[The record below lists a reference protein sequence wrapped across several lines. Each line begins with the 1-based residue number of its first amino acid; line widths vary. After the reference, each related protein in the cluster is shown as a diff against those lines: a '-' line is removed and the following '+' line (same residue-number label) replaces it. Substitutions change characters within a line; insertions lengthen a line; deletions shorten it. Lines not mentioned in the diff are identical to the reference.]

1 MYDPSMRVL
10 TVLELLQARE
20 SVSGA
25 EIAERLEVSV
35 RTVQRYVTRLQDL
48 GVPVESTRGPGGAY
62 RLRPGFRLP
71 PLMFGAEEAFALA
84 LGLDALTYLGLC
96 KVAPAALGAQAKLD
110 RVLPVAIGE
119 RVNALRAAMVLERP
133 RSTVDADVSVLME
146 LAAATQAQRRVRMTY
161 ASRNGPETSRTVE
174 PLGLMQHEGRWFL
187 AANCLL
193 RAGLRLFRV
202 DRIQSVEG
210 LGEEFEA
217 PEDFDLRAFLYER
230 IALAAAPW
238 QVEVW
243 LELPPGDVESRL
255 PRAMAMLEAEE
266 TGTRLHFTATDLEEI
281 ALYLLQAGCR
291 LEIRKPGELAEGF
304 RAVARRA
311 LDAAD
316 QALTAPGLPSS
327 TTNEATVSTGESTVS
342 TVLRAR

>member
-1 MYDPSMRVL
+1 
-10 TVLELLQARE
+10 
-20 SVSGA
+20 
-25 EIAERLEVSV
+25 
-35 RTVQRYVTRLQDL
+35 
-48 GVPVESTRGPGGAY
+48 
-62 RLRPGFRLP
+62 
-71 PLMFGAEEAFALA
+71 
-84 LGLDALTYLGLC
+84 
-96 KVAPAALGAQAKLD
+96 
-110 RVLPVAIGE
+110 
-119 RVNALRAAMVLERP
+119 
-133 RSTVDADVSVLME
+133 
-146 LAAATQAQRRVRMTY
+146 MTY

-255 PRAMAMLEAEE
+255 PRAMAMLEAEG
-266 TGTRLHFTATDLEEI
+266 TGTRRSRRDRTV
-281 ALYLLQAGCR
+281 
-291 LEIRKPGELAEGF
+291 LASG
-304 RAVARRA
+304 
-311 LDAAD
+311 
-316 QALTAPGLPSS
+316 GLPVGDSQTRGVGGGIS
-327 TTNEATVSTGESTVS
+327 CRGATC
-342 TVLRAR
+342 A